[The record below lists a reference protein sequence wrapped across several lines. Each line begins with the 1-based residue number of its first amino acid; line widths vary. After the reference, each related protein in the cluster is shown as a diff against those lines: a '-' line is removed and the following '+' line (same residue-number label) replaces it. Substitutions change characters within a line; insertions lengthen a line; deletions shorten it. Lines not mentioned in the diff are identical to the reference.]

1 MKKNRKKLYVC
12 IAVLLIACISAP
24 FAYAYKQAVAYA
36 AVNKGADISRS
47 NYDDTISQ
55 AEKTKKEYEEK
66 AASVQAEIDALSTE
80 YDSIMSYIQE
90 LDQKQNSIYAQVNQI
105 SLKLAEL
112 EEEKAVIEAELET
125 ATEQMNEQYEKMAAR
140 IKYVYENGE
149 TSYWDILV
157 NSASLADLLNRVEYV
172 SEISEYDDNLF
183 TEYQKS
189 VRVVSEYND
198 KLQIQLEA
206 LDDVQG
212 TLDLCLAYAEEIMD
226 AKNAALDECAEK
238 LGVSREL
245 YDEYM
250 VQIETQQMTID
261 QAKEAKAEE
270 DRLAAL
276 AAQQQQQQQ
285 SSVKG
290 SGSSSV
296 SGITQ
301 TQKTDIGS
309 MIWPLPGYSRISSYF
324 GYRTSP
330 TAGASSN
337 HRGIDIPAPYA
348 TPIIAA
354 LAGTVVAST
363 YGTAQGNY
371 IMIDH
376 GNNNYTIYEHCSS
389 FAVSTGTYVNQ
400 GQVIAYVGST
410 GVSTGNHLHF
420 GVIIDGVYQNPLN
433 YVAY

>member
-1 MKKNRKKLYVC
+1 MKKNKKKLYVC
-12 IAVLLIACISAP
+12 VAVLLIVCISAP
-24 FAYAYKQAVAYA
+24 FAYAYRQAVAYA

-47 NYDDTISQ
+47 NYDETISQ
-55 AEKTKKEYEEK
+55 AEKTKEEYEEK

-80 YDSIMSYIQE
+80 YDSIMNYIQE
-90 LDQKQNSIYAQVNQI
+90 LDRKQNSIYVQVDQI

-112 EEEKAVIEAELET
+112 EEEKAVVEAELEE
-125 ATEQMNEQYEKMAAR
+125 ATEKMNEQYEKMAAR

-149 TSYWDILV
+149 TSYWEILV

-172 SEISEYDDNLF
+172 SQISEYDDNLF
-183 TEYQKS
+183 TEYQEAAK
-189 VRVVSEYND
+189 VVSEYND
-198 KLQIQLEA
+198 KLQIQLETI
-206 LDDVQG
+206 DNVQG
-212 TLDLCLAYAEEIMD
+212 TLDLCLEYADEIMA

-261 QAKEAKAEE
+261 QAKAAKAEE
-270 DRLAAL
+270 DRLAEI

-296 SGITQ
+296 AGVTQ
-301 TQKTDIGS
+301 TQETSIGS

-337 HRGIDIPAPYA
+337 HKGIDIPASYG
-348 TPIIAA
+348 TPIVAA

-400 GQVIAYVGST
+400 GQVIAYVGAT
-410 GVSTGNHLHF
+410 GITTGAHLHF